1 MALSVRGYFSERRR
15 QPYVVAFRAA
25 LPRLGVSTDIHFLV
39 DTGADRTVIH
49 WGDRAR
55 LRTADGERLP
65 AAEEFSGRARMT
77 GIEGSAV
84 EYGEETAVLLFR
96 TDQSEL
102 VAAAVTA
109 CVALTPGSEGIPSLL
124 GRDFLEQ
131 VRLDFNMPGDDLT
144 LLWDD

>member
-25 LPRLGVSTDIHFLV
+25 LPRLGVSTDVHFLV

-65 AAEEFSGRARMT
+65 
-77 GIEGSAV
+77 
-84 EYGEETAVLLFR
+84 
-96 TDQSEL
+96 
-102 VAAAVTA
+102 
-109 CVALTPGSEGIPSLL
+109 
-124 GRDFLEQ
+124 
-131 VRLDFNMPGDDLT
+131 MPRSSRGGPA
-144 LLWDD
+144 